1 MKVEATVLVDPQVRP
16 PKPSLFGADKQ
27 METVRHLHILSSQL
41 IRLRR
46 SLAPLLR
53 VCYIV
58 RDQEV
63 QRSRAASA
71 VATAPRPIDR
81 NHGSR
86 DTEWIAPQT
95 GTRPGT
101 PGPSE
106 FGFPLE
112 TTNTLGFDFQMSRPS
127 SQTPVSR
134 ESGGGP
140 QTGGIAGIPTNANG
154 MVPWKEPM
162 AMTGFFSPMTKVYIG
177 DVLDHLEIICSSM
190 DQFVATCDHLTDYV
204 FVSSSVTRSSGC
216 QADLRTS

>member
-1 MKVEATVLVDPQVRP
+1 
-16 PKPSLFGADKQ
+16 

-58 RDQEV
+58 RDQEL

-86 DTEWIAPQT
+86 DTEWITPQSS
-95 GTRPGT
+95 TRPGT
-101 PGPSE
+101 PGPAE

-112 TTNTLGFDFQMSRPS
+112 TGNTLGFDFQMSRPS
-127 SQTPVSR
+127 SNTPVHR
-134 ESGGGP
+134 ESNATTGGGGGL
-140 QTGGIAGIPTNANG
+140 QTGGIAGMPTNANG

-162 AMTGFFSPMTKVYIG
+162 AMNGFFSPMTKVYIG

-204 FVSSSVTRSSGC
+204 FVSHPFDFRSDRGE
-216 QADLRTS
+216 R

>member
-1 MKVEATVLVDPQVRP
+1 
-16 PKPSLFGADKQ
+16 

-71 VATAPRPIDR
+71 ITTVPRPGDR

-86 DTEWIAPQT
+86 DSELAPGTQ
-95 GTRPGT
+95 TRPGT
-101 PGPSE
+101 PGPNE
-106 FGFPLE
+106 FGLSDAGLPGSA
-112 TTNTLGFDFQMSRPS
+112 LGFDFQMSRPPS
-127 SQTPVSR
+127 AAPTITGHG
-134 ESGGGP
+134 GGGP
-140 QTGGIAGIPTNANG
+140 QTGMSGIAGMPTNQNG

-204 FVSSSVTRSSGC
+204 FVSCHLSARG
-216 QADLRTS
+216 

>member
-1 MKVEATVLVDPQVRP
+1 
-16 PKPSLFGADKQ
+16 
-27 METVRHLHILSSQL
+27 METVRHLHVLSSQL

-58 RDQEV
+58 RDQEL

-71 VATAPRPIDR
+71 VATTSRPLDR
-81 NHGSR
+81 NHASR
-86 DTEWIAPQT
+86 DSEWITPQS
-95 GTRPGT
+95 GTRPEMSRPTT

-106 FGFPLE
+106 LGFPME
-112 TTNTLGFDFQMSRPS
+112 QGHHGSVGFDFAISRPPS
-127 SQTPVSR
+127 ASNGH
-134 ESGGGP
+134 GGGGGGGGGLP
-140 QTGGIAGIPTNANG
+140 TGTSGITGMPTNPNG

-162 AMTGFFSPMTKVYIG
+162 TMTGFFSPMTKVYIG

-204 FVSSSVTRSSGC
+204 FVSFGPIDRAVILSFWSSSP
-216 QADLRTS
+216 ADTYTRTS

>member
-1 MKVEATVLVDPQVRP
+1 VEATVLVDPQVSPLCTERA
-16 PKPSLFGADKQ
+16 SADNQ

-58 RDQEV
+58 RDQEL

-81 NHGSR
+81 NHASR
-86 DTEWIAPQT
+86 DTEWIAPQSQ
-95 GTRPGT
+95 TRPGT

-112 TTNTLGFDFQMSRPS
+112 TGNTLGFDFQMSRPS
-127 SQTPVSR
+127 SAQPIPR
-134 ESGGGP
+134 ENG
-140 QTGGIAGIPTNANG
+140 QVGIAGMPTNSNG

-162 AMTGFFSPMTKVYIG
+162 AMNGFFSPMTKVYIG

-204 FVSSSVTRSSGC
+204 FVSHSLSTESVEK
-216 QADLRTS
+216 

>member
-1 MKVEATVLVDPQVRP
+1 
-16 PKPSLFGADKQ
+16 
-27 METVRHLHILSSQL
+27 METVRHLHVLSSQL

-58 RDQEV
+58 RDQEL

-71 VATAPRPIDR
+71 VTTTSRPLDR

-86 DTEWIAPQT
+86 DTEWITPT
-95 GTRPGT
+95 SGTRPEMSRPST

-106 FGFPLE
+106 LGLSLE
-112 TTNTLGFDFQMSRPS
+112 PGHHGSVGFDFGMSRPS
-127 SQTPVSR
+127 SATNATA
-134 ESGGGP
+134 GGGGLP
-140 QTGGIAGIPTNANG
+140 TGTSGITGMPTNQNG

-162 AMTGFFSPMTKVYIG
+162 TMTGYFSPMTKVYIG

-204 FVSSSVTRSSGC
+204 FVSPASF
-216 QADLRTS
+216 QALHPWSDR

>member
-1 MKVEATVLVDPQVRP
+1 M
-16 PKPSLFGADKQ
+16 FQ

-71 VATAPRPIDR
+71 ITTTSRPVDR

-86 DTEWIAPQT
+86 DSEWMTPQT
-95 GTRPGT
+95 QTRPNT
-101 PGPSE
+101 PGPNDFSLPE
-106 FGFPLE
+106 SAP
-112 TTNTLGFDFQMSRPS
+112 TNSLGFDFQMSRPS
-127 SQTPVSR
+127 SATPVN
-134 ESGGGP
+134 GGGM
-140 QTGGIAGIPTNANG
+140 QTGTSGIAGMPTNSNG
-154 MVPWKEPM
+154 IVPWKEPM
-162 AMTGFFSPMTKVYIG
+162 AMNGFFSPMTKVYIG

-204 FVSSSVTRSSGC
+204 FVS
-216 QADLRTS
+216 L

>member
-1 MKVEATVLVDPQVRP
+1 
-16 PKPSLFGADKQ
+16 

-58 RDQEV
+58 RDQEL

-71 VATAPRPIDR
+71 VATTSRPIDR

-86 DTEWIAPQT
+86 DTEWIAPQSAT
-95 GTRPGT
+95 RPEISRPGT

-106 FGFPLE
+106 LGFPME
-112 TTNTLGFDFQMSRPS
+112 GGHHSTLGFDFNMSRPAS
-127 SQTPVSR
+127 AAPNGNGN
-134 ESGGGP
+134 SGSNGSGLA
-140 QTGGIAGIPTNANG
+140 TGTSGIVGMPTNSNG
-154 MVPWKEPM
+154 MVPWKEPGNT
-162 AMTGFFSPMTKVYIG
+162 TGFFSPMTKVYIG

-204 FVSSSVTRSSGC
+204 FVSCACRGSSNH
-216 QADLRTS
+216 